1 MLHTTLF
8 DRRRPERQALRLGT
22 GLGPHLSASLCA
34 LVALSGLFAAPAS
47 AQLELRPGPHS
58 SSRALSGA
66 ASASV
71 TTPRVTAELV
81 ALAPQGVGPG
91 QPLWLG
97 LSLRHQPGWHT
108 YWKNPGDS
116 GLPTQLS
123 WQLPAGLSAGE
134 IDWPVPHKIRIGQLA
149 NLGYENTVLL
159 PVPVQ
164 VSRDWRATGDTL
176 PVRLHAQ
183 WLVCR
188 EECIPEQADLALDVP
203 VAGSTAAQA
212 PAFAAARAAQPQALK
227 GEHSARVAG
236 QTLSLRIAGLPAAWR
251 GQALELFPEDA
262 EVLDIAAPS
271 PARWDGAVWTT
282 EVPLSAQRSSSPGQL
297 TVVLPSPQAGSPAYR
312 AQLSV
317 QGEWPPVAAPS
328 AVSPAL
334 SAALAANQATA
345 ARPEPLPAS
354 TPVGPLA
361 WALALLG
368 ALVGGLVLNLMP
380 CVFPV
385 LAIKLLGF
393 SRHSGADGARALRLQ
408 GLAYTTG
415 VVLSFAALGGLM
427 LALRAGGAQLGWG
440 FQLQSPWVV
449 AGLAALFTV
458 IGLNLAGVFEF
469 GHWLP
474 SRVASAQARHPVAD
488 AAWSGVLAVAI
499 ASPCTAP
506 FMGASLG
513 FAVALPALQALAIF
527 VALGLGMALPY
538 LAVALLPGLSDGL
551 ARRLPKPGAWMQTFR
566 QLMAFPMF
574 GTVAWLVWVL
584 GQQSGIDGAG
594 SLLALLVALSA
605 LAWALSRPGAGR
617 LGLSAVSAAL
627 LLWLGWALGPN
638 LNPPPEAA
646 PSAARNA
653 DAPAAS
659 GWAPWSEARAQALV
673 AEGRPVFIDF
683 TAAWCVTCQVNKR
696 GTLANAALLK
706 DMADQ
711 RVALLR
717 ADWTRQD
724 PAITQALKALGRS
737 GVPVYV
743 VLRPG
748 QAPVVLSEL
757 LSVAEVRQ
765 ALALPPT

>member
-1 MLHTTLF
+1 MPHTTLF
-8 DRRRPERQALRLGT
+8 DRLRARLRGAPLGT
-22 GLGPHLSASLCA
+22 ALALSAWL
-34 LVALSGLFAAPAS
+34 LTAPAV
-47 AQLELRPGPHS
+47 AQLDLRPGAHS
-58 SSRALSGA
+58 PARALQNA

-71 TTPRVTAELV
+71 TTPRVQAELV

-97 LSLRHQPGWHT
+97 LSITHQPGWHT

-134 IDWPVPHKIRIGQLA
+134 IEWPVPHKIRIGQLA
-149 NLGYENTVLL
+149 NLGYEGTVLL

-164 VSRDWRATGDTL
+164 VARHWQGQGGAV
-176 PVRLHAQ
+176 PIRLHAE

-188 EECIPEQADLALDVP
+188 QECIPEQADLALDLP

-212 PAFAAARAAQPQALK
+212 PAFAAARAALPQALS
-227 GEHSARVAG
+227 GPHSARVDG
-236 QTLSLRIAGLPAAWR
+236 QTLSVRIAGLPATWR
-251 GQALELFPEDA
+251 GQPLTLFPEEP

-271 PARWDGAVWTT
+271 AARWDGAVWTA

-297 TVVLPSPQAGSPAYR
+297 GLVLPSPQAGGVAYR
-312 AQLSV
+312 AQVSV
-317 QGEWPPVAAPS
+317 QGEWPAVAA
-328 AVSPAL
+328 ANTVSPAL
-334 SAALAANQATA
+334 SAALAANQSAANTA
-345 ARPEPLPAS
+345 APSAPAA
-354 TPVGPLA
+354 TPVGALA

-385 LAIKLLGF
+385 LAIKLLSF
-393 SRHSGADGARALRLQ
+393 SRHSGAEGARALRLQ
-408 GLAYTTG
+408 GLAYTGG
-415 VVLSFAALGGLM
+415 VVLSFAALGALM

-449 AGLAALFTV
+449 AALAALFTV
-458 IGLNLAGVFEF
+458 IGLNLAGLFEF
-469 GHWLP
+469 GAWLP
-474 SRVASAQARHPVAD
+474 SRLASAQARHPVAD
-488 AAWSGVLAVAI
+488 AALSGVLAVAI

-513 FAVALPALQALAIF
+513 FAVALPAAQALAIF

-538 LAVALLPGLSDGL
+538 LAVAVLPGLSQVL
-551 ARRLPKPGAWMQTFR
+551 AQRLPRPGAWMETFR

-594 SLLALLVALSA
+594 SLLGLLVALSA
-605 LAWALSRPGAGR
+605 LAWALNRPGRSR
-617 LGLSAVSAAL
+617 LYLSGLCAAL
-627 LLWLGWALGPN
+627 LLWLAWVLGPN
-638 LNPPPEAA
+638 LNLAPEAPVGSA
-646 PSAARNA
+646 SPSAE
-653 DAPAAS
+653 S
-659 GWAPWSEARAQALV
+659 GWSPWSEARAQALL

-696 GTLANAALLK
+696 GTLANPALLK

-724 PAITQALKALGRS
+724 PTITQALKALGRS

-757 LSVAEVRQ
+757 LSVGEVRQ
-765 ALALPPT
+765 ALALPNT